1 MLYYFHHVTSSAHY
15 LSTKY
20 KPRYTNAKSMSEM
33 KMLLILQTVV
43 VRVEYRESL
52 EIANRFSNTMEG
64 DVIIDL
70 GFSLLG

>member
-1 MLYYFHHVTSSAHY
+1 
-15 LSTKY
+15 
-20 KPRYTNAKSMSEM
+20 MSEM

-43 VRVEYRESL
+43 VRVDYRESL